1 MIVSGASSLSD
12 ALDKYKALVDKLRDL
27 STESLDS
34 AIQIDVQLKEVWA
47 DLEERERAEAES
59 YWRVCAS
66 ARNIPIEL
74 N

>member
-1 MIVSGASSLSD
+1 M
-12 ALDKYKALVDKLRDL
+12 DKLRDL